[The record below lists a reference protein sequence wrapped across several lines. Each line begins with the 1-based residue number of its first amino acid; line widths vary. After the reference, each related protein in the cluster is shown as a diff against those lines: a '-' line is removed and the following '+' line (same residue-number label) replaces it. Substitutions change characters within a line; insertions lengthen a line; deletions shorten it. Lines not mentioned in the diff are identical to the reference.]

1 MRADDKGFKDRS
13 QEYAQALNDVEKT
26 VGTDREA
33 EALRCADLLDRAE
46 EVLRAAGD
54 APGPVPAELDEAE
67 RRLAALLA
75 SPVGSGEQR
84 SLLESAVWA
93 ARLRYAYEQTPRS
106 LDTVIERLDTLRAL
120 TAAEAVGHADAGPGS
135 PGEAVRAELTDMVCD
150 LAFDLA
156 DRCHRSEP
164 GTARAADADRVVELL
179 GSALEGPDSRL
190 VPDPT
195 RCRAVLGL
203 VLSGRCR
210 GPEHDT
216 PERLAD
222 RRAAVGHLRAALD
235 ADDLDPALR
244 PAVAFDLALL
254 SYLELGDR
262 VDNGT
267 GPDPDGLVSEV
278 VRLLELLRP
287 HLADDGPDGADAAEL
302 GCDIC
307 DLLLGLSPSAYA
319 QGTAA
324 AWFRRALAHPA
335 LGRDAFLD
343 TQRRLGLALAERS
356 EENRAAQRPGDP
368 VPAADRA
375 EAVVLLEEMLSG
387 RWGAAADPGAV
398 VRTEAGSPDEEFLA
412 CLTAI
417 VNLRWLDLSD
427 RVLDDDGIDRL
438 VARVRQLTAVIGP
451 DDTDRA
457 EMVLKAG
464 ITLTERAVDR
474 ARPHSYELSN
484 VAVGTGRSDP
494 ALAVER
500 IAPKAVADLREAAD
514 LLRTG
519 AGLYPYDDELRLGA
533 CVLLGTA
540 LMLDFAC
547 GLPVARRPLLREALR
562 YLRVAMERLP
572 ARSALRDDDLHGA
585 FLGCLMYQVWYTE
598 PFARARDEPGGP
610 GMPDVSGF
618 AQVEDDLQLL
628 ASMLDPETLEKEP
641 VFVLVG
647 MTVDVLRSPDG
658 LPPAA
663 ESLNW
668 ARRLRT
674 AALRVE
680 PQAQG
685 LRAVMLAFAGV
696 LGLRAAQAGPVTR
709 EERAATGRDLRGA
722 LDLLPYGSP
731 MRGPLSRALLE
742 EQAGDARDL
751 VRTLFEGLT
760 GRGGTGPAT
769 GTGPVRPAR
778 HHPGTAGQGTAHSGS
793 ARIGATGKEPAWVWT
808 GTTGTV
814 PESAPRAPARPAGEW
829 AVESPPVLDP
839 AATVLLGDGS
849 PDPFA
854 LPTGRA
860 AELLGGASPADGP
873 VQAAARALLHYHRW
887 LRERDEHDLTTAV
900 ALVRRARTAL
910 DDTPAPDAV
919 GPLSGDPAAPPAQP
933 TAPRS
938 AAERSALADRCAEFL
953 ARLLLDRHLLLGDRS
968 DLDAAVQ
975 VYEALLPRA
984 SERTVR
990 PPLAALLASAGD
1002 PRVPA
1007 RVFRPFGDGP
1017 WAPFRAELLAGLG
1030 TARLLLA
1037 GARRRDA
1044 QVSATGALEDL
1055 GTARRD
1061 LPPDHPRLPAVRTE
1075 LAWHALRE
1083 ARDGQDPDAER
1094 TAVDEL
1100 LRIAASCPVT
1110 SPHRP
1115 AILLRTAA
1123 TLCGPDAGT
1132 GDGPDAG
1139 RLRMLDEAV
1148 ALLRQAA
1155 EESAHEFHGSRSRC
1169 LYGLGVLLLTRHRRT
1184 ARADDLRDA
1193 VAALREARLVLN
1205 ATPGD
1210 PFAVVLIRAL
1220 ALAHRVHGPD
1230 DREHRRASRETAR
1243 SALSA
1248 HGRSV
1253 LLQSGAGH
1261 GLEAAR
1267 AVAADMLRLVRWS
1280 LADGLPGTA
1289 FEALEL
1295 GRGLVLNAA
1304 TVAVTVPEL
1313 LRDAGRPDLADRWEA
1328 AAGDREDTVPDG
1340 LRRLVLEA
1348 FAGGAAERRLLAAPG
1363 PARVAEALRRLDS
1376 DALVY
1381 LVPGEGRAPGHAV
1394 AVTSAGDVHALPLP
1408 GLTALGQGPLDVYAR
1423 SLRAFQDANRE
1434 EARPASRHPR
1444 VMHEKYRRTLLRL
1457 EQEWH
1462 LALDG
1467 LCSWAGETVMAP
1479 LLAAAD
1485 GWWPGR
1491 TARLVLAPVGALGIV
1506 PWHAGRCPAPSAD
1519 GLPPGS
1525 EEPVYA
1531 CERAVISSCASAR
1544 QLVEVADRTRAE
1556 VGEGRVAVVVAPD
1569 GSRTMHREAALV
1581 ASRHPEVTVI
1591 GGMGRETAPDGPA
1604 AGAAPLPPVPA
1615 SLAPYLPGR
1624 SAVPTALLHV
1634 NCHAEAG
1641 PSPAD
1646 SVLKLDATHRV
1657 SVADILAGA
1666 AHRDPGVPG
1675 GTVVL
1680 ANCTSDLTVD
1690 DHDEVLTLAT
1700 AFLGAGATAVVGSRW
1715 AVTDDPRTT
1724 LLMLLLHHHLGLG
1737 VPPRDALR
1745 AAQLWM
1751 LAPDRTLPPELARYE
1766 DLLGDLARR
1775 PPDELEVWASFAHHG
1790 R

>member
-13 QEYAQALNDVEKT
+13 QEFLPALNDAGEIL
-26 VGTDREA
+26 GTSRREA
-33 EALRCADLLDRAE
+33 EALGCAELLERAE
-46 EVLRAAGD
+46 EALTEAGES
-54 APGPVPAELDEAE
+54 PGPVPAELDEAE

-75 SPVGSGEQR
+75 APVDDGERR
-84 SLLESAVWA
+84 SLLEFTVWA
-93 ARLRYAYEQTPRS
+93 ARLRYAYERTPKS
-106 LDTVIERLDTLRAL
+106 LDTVIDRLDALRVL
-120 TAAEAVGHADAGPGS
+120 TAAEAADPVGADAGPGS
-135 PGEAVRAELTDMVCD
+135 PGEALRAELADIVCD

-156 DRCHRSEP
+156 ARWNQSGP
-164 GTARAADADRVVELL
+164 GAARAADADRVVGLL
-179 GSALEGPDSRL
+179 HSALEGPDSGL

-203 VLSGRCR
+203 VLSDRCR

-222 RRAAVGHLRAALD
+222 RRAAVGLLRTAL
-235 ADDLDPALR
+235 AGGDLDPALE

-254 SYLELGDR
+254 SYLELSDR
-262 VDNGT
+262 VDDGT

-278 VRLLELLRP
+278 AGLLDLLRP
-287 HLADDGPDGADAAEL
+287 HLSDEGPDGADAAEL

-307 DLLLGLSPSAYA
+307 DFLLCHSSSAPALS
-319 QGTAA
+319 TAV
-324 AWFRRALAHPA
+324 AWFRGTLAHPA
-335 LGRDAFLD
+335 LGPEAALD
-343 TQRRLGLALAERS
+343 TRRRLGLALAQRS
-356 EENRAAQRPGDP
+356 EENRAARRPGE
-368 VPAADRA
+368 PAPADDRA
-375 EAVVLLEEMLSG
+375 EAVALLEEMLSG
-387 RWGAAADPGAV
+387 RWGSAADPGAAAG
-398 VRTEAGSPDEEFLA
+398 TEPGSPDEEFLA

-474 ARPHSYELSN
+474 ARPHAYALSN
-484 VAVGTGRSDP
+484 VAVSTGRTDP

-500 IAPKAVADLREAAD
+500 IAPRAVADLREAAG

-519 AGLYPYDDELRLGA
+519 AGLYPHDDELRLGA

-540 LMLDFAC
+540 LMVDFAC
-547 GLPVARRPLLREALR
+547 GLPEVRRPLLREALR

-572 ARSALRDDDLHGA
+572 AHSALRDDDLHGA

-598 PFARARDEPGGP
+598 PFARARDEPGLP
-610 GMPDVSGF
+610 GIPDVSGF

-628 ASMLDPETLEKEP
+628 ASMLDAETLEKEP
-641 VFVLVG
+641 VYVLVA
-647 MTVDVLRSPDG
+647 MTVDVLRSPG
-658 LPPAA
+658 ELPPAA

-668 ARRLRT
+668 ARRLRE
-674 AALRVE
+674 AAVRVE
-680 PQAQG
+680 PEARG

-696 LGLRAAQAGPVTR
+696 LGLRAAQAGPVGR
-709 EERAATGRDLRGA
+709 GERAATGRDLREA
-722 LDLLPYGSP
+722 LGLLPYGSP
-731 MRGPLSRALLE
+731 MRGPLSSALLE
-742 EQAGDARDL
+742 DAAGDAREL
-751 VRTLFEGLT
+751 IRTLFDGLT
-760 GRGGTGPAT
+760 GKDTGRA
-769 GTGPVRPAR
+769 GHDR
-778 HHPGTAGQGTAHSGS
+778 PGTAHAGS
-793 ARIGATGKEPAWVWT
+793 ARVGATGKGSAWTWT
-808 GTTGTV
+808 ETTRS
-814 PESAPRAPARPAGEW
+814 EDSSRAPAGPAGEW
-829 AVESPPVLDP
+829 AVEAPPALDL
-839 AATVLLGDGS
+839 AAAVLLGDGS

-854 LPTGRA
+854 LPAGRV
-860 AELLGGASPADGP
+860 AELLDGASESPGP
-873 VQAAARALLHYHRW
+873 VRAAASALLHHHRW
-887 LRERDEHDLTTAV
+887 LRERDEHDLATAV
-900 ALVRRARTAL
+900 TLVRQARTAL
-910 DDTPAPDAV
+910 DA
-919 GPLSGDPAAPPAQP
+919 PAAPQDGGP
-933 TAPRS
+933 S
-938 AAERSALADRCAEFL
+938 DVAERSALADRCAEFL
-953 ARLLLDRHLLLGDRS
+953 ARLLLDRHLLLGDRG

-990 PPLAALLASAGD
+990 PPLAVLLAAAGD

-1007 RVFRPFGDGP
+1007 RVFRPLGDGP

-1044 QVSATGALEDL
+1044 EATAAGALENL
-1055 GTARRD
+1055 GTALRE
-1061 LPPDHPRLPAVRTE
+1061 LPPGHPRLPAVRTE
-1075 LAWHALRE
+1075 LAWHALRG
-1083 ARDGQDPDAER
+1083 ARAVRDPDAER
-1094 TAVDEL
+1094 AAVDEL
-1100 LRIAASCPVT
+1100 LRIAADCPAD

-1115 AILLRTAA
+1115 AVLLRAA
-1123 TLCGPDAGT
+1123 AGLCGPDAWDGDGPDDSWG

-1139 RLRMLDEAV
+1139 RLRLLDEAV
-1148 ALLRQAA
+1148 ALLRRSA
-1155 EESAHEFHGSRSRC
+1155 EGSTHEYHGSRGRC

-1205 ATPGD
+1205 TTPGD
-1210 PFAVVLIRAL
+1210 PFTVALIRAL

-1313 LRDAGRPDLADRWEA
+1313 LRDAGHPRLAERWEA
-1328 AAGDREDTVPDG
+1328 AAGDREETVPDG

-1348 FAGGAAERRLLAAPG
+1348 FAGGAAEKRLLAAPG

-1408 GLTALGQGPLDVYAR
+1408 GLTAPGQGPLDTYAR

-1434 EARPASRHPR
+1434 EARPAPGHPR

-1457 EQEWH
+1457 EEEWH
-1462 LALDG
+1462 RALDG
-1467 LCSWAGETVMAP
+1467 LCSWAGETAMAP
-1479 LLAAAD
+1479 LLAVAE

-1491 TARLVLAPVGALGIV
+1491 TPRLVLAPVGALGIV
-1506 PWHAGRCPAPSAD
+1506 PWHAARCPAAPAD
-1519 GLPPGS
+1519 GPSPDRPG
-1525 EEPVYA
+1525 PVYA
-1531 CERAVISSCASAR
+1531 CERAVLSSCASAR
-1544 QLVEVADRTRAE
+1544 QLVEVADRTRAG

-1581 ASRHPEVTVI
+1581 ASRHRAVTVI
-1591 GGMGRETAPDGPA
+1591 GGMGREAAVAGGSGAGP
-1604 AGAAPLPPVPA
+1604 APLPPVPE
-1615 SLAPYLPGR
+1615 SLTPYLPGR
-1624 SAVPTALLHV
+1624 GAVPTALLHV

-1646 SVLKLDATHRV
+1646 SVLKLDAAHQV

-1666 AHRDPGVPG
+1666 AHRDPEAAG

-1700 AFLGAGATAVVGSRW
+1700 AFLGAGATAVIGSRW
-1715 AVTDDPRTT
+1715 AVADDPRTT
-1724 LLMLLLHHHLGLG
+1724 LLMLLLHHHLGQG
-1737 VPPRDALR
+1737 TPPRDALR

-1751 LAPDRTLPPELARYE
+1751 LAPDRSLPPELARYE

-1775 PPDELEVWASFAHHG
+1775 PRDELEVWASFAHHG